1 MKPLATKLMLRLQ
14 QILVSILV
22 LVWLGSAVLLN
33 HDKSLGLDKLK
44 ISNNWLNQHY
54 QIGKLQTD
62 QAFLLEGH
70 VLVDVEQQLYID
82 AEPILGLPR
91 PLIGAVA
98 LENVLVLAT
107 DDALILLSKEGE
119 YIDTLG
125 AAAGIPP
132 QIQNIG
138 VHYNEPVLQTRH
150 GMWRGN
156 FLLDRWE
163 LMSLQGVSWSQSE
176 RMPTASL
183 KAMEVQL
190 YGDGVSVSQ
199 VLRDLHDGRLLT
211 GFSRW
216 LLDIWL
222 IVILILAFRGIFGV
236 SIKSH

>member
-1 MKPLATKLMLRLQ
+1 MKRRATTLILRLLQ
-14 QILVSILV
+14 MLLVILLLI
-22 LVWLGSAVLLN
+22 WLGSAVLLN

-44 ISNNWLNQHY
+44 VNSSWLKGHY
-54 QIGKLQTD
+54 QIGELQSD

-70 VLVDVEQQLYID
+70 VIVAVDQQLYVN
-82 AEPILGLPR
+82 AEPVLNLPR

-98 LENVLVLAT
+98 LEHMLVLAT
-107 DDALILLSKEGE
+107 DDALVLLSKDGE

-138 VHYNEPVLQTRH
+138 VHYNEPVLQTRN

-156 FLLDRWE
+156 FMLDRWE

-176 RMPTASL
+176 SMPTASR

-199 VLRDLHDGRLLT
+199 VLRDLHTGRLLG
-211 GFSRW
+211 GFGRW

-222 IVILILAFRGIFGV
+222 LVLLVLAFRGIFG
-236 SIKSH
+236 ITGKSE

>member
-1 MKPLATKLMLRLQ
+1 MKLLATKLMLRLL
-14 QILVSILV
+14 QILLVILS
-22 LVWLGSAVLLN
+22 LLWLGSAVLLN
-33 HDKSLGLDKLK
+33 HEKSLGLDKLK
-44 ISNNWLNQHY
+44 VNSSWLKRHY
-54 QIGKLQTD
+54 QIGELQSD

-70 VLVDVEQQLYID
+70 VIVAVEQQLYVN
-82 AEPILGLPR
+82 AEPLMSLPR

-119 YIDTLG
+119 YVDTLG

-132 QIQNIG
+132 QIQNVG
-138 VHYNEPVLQTRH
+138 VHYNEPVLQTRN

-156 FLLDRWE
+156 FLLDSWE

-176 RMPTASL
+176 SMPVASR

-199 VLRDLHDGRLLT
+199 LLRDLHNGRLFDGL
-211 GFSRW
+211 GRG

-222 IVILILAFRGIFGV
+222 LVLLMLVIRGILG
-236 SIKSH
+236 ITGKSH

>member
-1 MKPLATKLMLRLQ
+1 MKLFATKFLLKLLQ
-14 QILVSILV
+14 LLLGIILLLWI
-22 LVWLGSAVLLN
+22 GSAIMLY
-33 HDKSLGLDKLK
+33 HDKALGLDKLK
-44 ISNNWLNQHY
+44 VNADWLKRHY
-54 QIGKLQTD
+54 QIGELQND

-70 VLVDVEQQLYID
+70 VIVAVEQQLYVN
-82 AEPILGLPR
+82 AEPILSLPR

-98 LENVLVLAT
+98 LEHVLALAT
-107 DDALILLSKEGE
+107 DDALILLSKDGE

-138 VHYNEPVLQTRH
+138 VYYNEPVLQTRN

-156 FLLDRWE
+156 FLLDSWE

-176 RMPTASL
+176 SMPAASR

-199 VLRDLHDGRLLT
+199 VLRDLHTGRLLE
-211 GFSRW
+211 GYSRW
-216 LLDIWL
+216 MLDIWL
-222 IVILILAFRGIFGV
+222 VVLLLLALRGIFG
-236 SIKSH
+236 ITGKSH

>member
-1 MKPLATKLMLRLQ
+1 MKLLATKLLLRLL
-14 QILVSILV
+14 QIFLGAGLLLWI
-22 LVWLGSAVLLN
+22 GSAVLLN
-33 HDKSLGLDKLK
+33 HDKALGLDKLK
-44 ISNNWLNQHY
+44 VNSDWLKRHY
-54 QIGKLQTD
+54 QIGELQSD

-70 VLVDVEQQLYID
+70 VIVAVDQQLYIN
-82 AEPILGLPR
+82 AEPLLSLPR

-98 LENVLVLAT
+98 LEHVIALAT

-119 YIDTLG
+119 YVDTLG

-138 VHYNEPVLQTRH
+138 VHYNEPVLQTRN

-156 FLLDRWE
+156 FLLDQWE
-163 LMSLQGVSWSQSE
+163 LMSLQGVSWSQPE
-176 RMPTASL
+176 PMPAASR

-199 VLRDLHDGRLLT
+199 VLRDLHNGRLMD
-211 GFSRW
+211 GAGRW

-222 IVILILAFRGIFGV
+222 IVLFVLALRGIFG
-236 SIKSH
+236 ITGKSH

>member
-1 MKPLATKLMLRLQ
+1 MKLLATKLLLRLL
-14 QILVSILV
+14 QILLVILA
-22 LVWLGSAVLLN
+22 LLWLGSAVLLN

-44 ISNNWLNQHY
+44 VNSSWLKRHY
-54 QIGKLQTD
+54 QIGELQSD

-70 VLVDVEQQLYID
+70 VIVAVDQQLYVN
-82 AEPILGLPR
+82 AEPLLSLPR
-91 PLIGAVA
+91 PLMGAVA
-98 LENVLVLAT
+98 LEHVLVLAT

-119 YIDTLG
+119 YLDTLG

-132 QIQNIG
+132 QIQNVG
-138 VHYNEPVLQTRH
+138 VHYNEPVLQTRN

-156 FLLDRWE
+156 FLLDSWE

-176 RMPTASL
+176 SMPAASR

-199 VLRDLHDGRLLT
+199 LLRDLHNGRLFDGL
-211 GFSRW
+211 SRG

-222 IVILILAFRGIFGV
+222 IVLLMLAIRGILG
-236 SIKSH
+236 ITGKSH

>member
-1 MKPLATKLMLRLQ
+1 MKLLAMKLLLRLL
-14 QILVSILV
+14 QILLVILS
-22 LVWLGSAVLLN
+22 LLWLGSAVLLN

-44 ISNNWLNQHY
+44 VNSSWLKRHY
-54 QIGKLQTD
+54 QIGELQSD

-70 VLVDVEQQLYID
+70 VIVAVEQQLYVN
-82 AEPILGLPR
+82 AEPLLSLPR

-107 DDALILLSKEGE
+107 DDALILLSKDGE
-119 YIDTLG
+119 YVDTLG

-138 VHYNEPVLQTRH
+138 VYYNEPVLQTRN
-150 GMWRGN
+150 GMWRGT
-156 FLLDRWE
+156 FLLDSWE
-163 LMSLQGVSWSQSE
+163 LMSLQGVSWSQAES
-176 RMPTASL
+176 MPTASR

-199 VLRDLHDGRLLT
+199 LLRDLHIGRLFDGL
-211 GFSRW
+211 SRG

-222 IVILILAFRGIFGV
+222 IVLLMLAIRGILGLT
-236 SIKSH
+236 SKSH

>member
-1 MKPLATKLMLRLQ
+1 MKPLATNLLLRLL
-14 QILVSILV
+14 QILLSIL
-22 LVWLGSAVLLN
+22 LLIWLGSAVLLN

-44 ISNNWLNQHY
+44 VNSSWLKRHY
-54 QIGKLQTD
+54 QIGELQSD
-62 QAFLLEGH
+62 QAFIVEGH
-70 VLVDVEQQLYID
+70 VIIAVDQQLYVNS
-82 AEPILGLPR
+82 EPLLSLPR

-98 LENVLVLAT
+98 LENVLVVAT
-107 DDALILLSKEGE
+107 DDALILLSKDGD

-132 QIQNIG
+132 EIQNIG

-156 FLLDRWE
+156 FLLDSWE

-176 RMPTASL
+176 SMPPASR
-183 KAMEVQL
+183 KAMEIQL

-199 VLRDLHDGRLLT
+199 VLRDLHNGQLLK
-211 GFSRW
+211 GISRW

-222 IVILILAFRGIFGV
+222 IVLLILGFRGILG
-236 SIKSH
+236 ITNKSH

>member
-1 MKPLATKLMLRLQ
+1 MKLLVIKLL
-14 QILVSILV
+14 QILLGT
-22 LVWLGSAVLLN
+22 LLLLWLGSAILVN
-33 HDKSLGLDKLK
+33 HDKVLGLDKLK
-44 ISNNWLNQHY
+44 VNSGWLKRHY
-54 QIGKLQTD
+54 QMGELQTD
-62 QAFLLEGH
+62 QAFLLVGH
-70 VLVDVEQQLYID
+70 VIVAVEQQLYVN
-82 AEPILGLPR
+82 AEPLLNLPR

-98 LENVLVLAT
+98 LENMLVLAT
-107 DDALILLSKEGE
+107 DDALILLSKDGD

-138 VHYNEPVLQTRH
+138 VHYNAPVLQTRN

-176 RMPTASL
+176 SMPPASR

-199 VLRDLHDGRLLT
+199 VLRDLQNGRLL
-211 GFSRW
+211 GGYSRW
-216 LLDIWL
+216 ILDIWL
-222 IVILILAFRGIFGV
+222 IVLLIVAIRGIFG
-236 SIKSH
+236 ITGKSQ